1 MIVII
6 DNYDSFV
13 YNLSQYV
20 SELESRVSVYRND
33 QITINKITELKPKAI
48 ILSPG
53 PGHPA
58 NRRDFGV
65 CADILDRLT
74 ETKILGVCLGHQ
86 GIIHYFGG
94 EVSKNK
100 PMHGKTSIIEHNGTG
115 IFKNVEKKLQ
125 VMRYHS
131 LAGTKI
137 PDCLEVT
144 ARSLDDNTVM
154 AVQHRTLPIYGVQF
168 HPESIMTHD
177 GKKILQ
183 NFLELAP

>member
-1 MIVII
+1 MILII

-13 YNLSQYV
+13 YNLYQYL
-20 SELESRVSVYRND
+20 SRLEADVQVYRND
-33 QITINKITELKPKAI
+33 KITLDEIDKLNPTAI

-58 NRRDFGV
+58 VKRDFGI
-65 CADILDRLT
+65 CADVLANAT
-74 ETKILGVCLGHQ
+74 EKTKILGVCLGHQ

-94 EVSKNK
+94 EVTKNK
-100 PMHGKTSIIEHNGTG
+100 PMHGKTSMIKHNG
-115 IFKNVEKKLQ
+115 EKLFAGVANPLR

-144 ARSLDDNTVM
+144 AKCIEDNVVM
-154 AVQHRTLPIYGVQF
+154 AIQHKTLPIYGVQF
-168 HPESIMTHD
+168 HPESIMTEE
-177 GKKILQ
+177 GMKILE
-183 NFLELAP
+183 NFLKL